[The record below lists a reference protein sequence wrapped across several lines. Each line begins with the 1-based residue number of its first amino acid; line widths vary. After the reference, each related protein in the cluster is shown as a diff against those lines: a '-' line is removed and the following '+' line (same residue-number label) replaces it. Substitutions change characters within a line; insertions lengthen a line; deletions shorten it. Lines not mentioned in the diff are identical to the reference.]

1 MWETQLRVN
10 NLHKGVAQRRKS
22 NREAISASRK
32 GKDKNGNEEGET
44 SEQELKKGS

>member
-32 GKDKNGNEEGET
+32 GKDKIGMRKERHL
-44 SEQELKKGS
+44 SKS